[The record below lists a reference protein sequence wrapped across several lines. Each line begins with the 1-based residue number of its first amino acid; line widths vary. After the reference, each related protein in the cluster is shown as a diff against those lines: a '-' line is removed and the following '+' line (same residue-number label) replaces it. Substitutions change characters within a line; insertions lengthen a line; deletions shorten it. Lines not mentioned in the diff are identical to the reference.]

1 MRPVRRAPRAARR
14 APLRATGLGWAGE
27 GAHNA
32 AERRTHHAHP
42 EEGVRAHPRNPRR
55 ARGRW
60 PLQSA
65 REEAPH
71 QRATELRQAV
81 LHDRPPENRLTNAWT
96 ASAVRGRTGDGA
108 ARGEEKN
115 GRACGRPVER
125 RIAAMDG
132 PIIAQ
137 APPLKMKMVL
147 YIRLLLTRWQC
158 VRCFAILDVR
168 NPRPVLAWKSYSN
181 FVAFT
186 TS

>member
-1 MRPVRRAPRAARR
+1 
-14 APLRATGLGWAGE
+14 
-27 GAHNA
+27 
-32 AERRTHHAHP
+32 
-42 EEGVRAHPRNPRR
+42 VRAHPRNPRR

-81 LHDRPPENRLTNAWT
+81 LHDRPPENRLTNAWA
-96 ASAVRGRTGDGA
+96 ASVVRGRTGDGA

-147 YIRLLLTRWQC
+147 YIRLLLTRWQ
-158 VRCFAILDVR
+158 
-168 NPRPVLAWKSYSN
+168 
-181 FVAFT
+181 
-186 TS
+186 

>member
-1 MRPVRRAPRAARR
+1 M
-14 APLRATGLGWAGE
+14 
-27 GAHNA
+27 
-32 AERRTHHAHP
+32 
-42 EEGVRAHPRNPRR
+42 RAHPRNPRR

-168 NPRPVLAWKSYSN
+168 NPRPVLAWKSYSK
-181 FVAFT
+181 FVA
-186 TS
+186 

>member
-1 MRPVRRAPRAARR
+1 M
-14 APLRATGLGWAGE
+14 
-27 GAHNA
+27 
-32 AERRTHHAHP
+32 
-42 EEGVRAHPRNPRR
+42 
-55 ARGRW
+55 
-60 PLQSA
+60 
-65 REEAPH
+65 
-71 QRATELRQAV
+71 
-81 LHDRPPENRLTNAWT
+81 
-96 ASAVRGRTGDGA
+96 
-108 ARGEEKN
+108 
-115 GRACGRPVER
+115 ER

>member
-1 MRPVRRAPRAARR
+1 M
-14 APLRATGLGWAGE
+14 
-27 GAHNA
+27 
-32 AERRTHHAHP
+32 
-42 EEGVRAHPRNPRR
+42 RAHPRNPRR

-158 VRCFAILDVR
+158 VRCFVAMLFSEKARRLGGNATLGIPRASLCTR
-168 NPRPVLAWKSYSN
+168 EGRTSTPPRPLFGSDEWRSKLDIS
-181 FVAFT
+181 
-186 TS
+186 